1 MATKINTVGA
11 RDALKPRHTPYW
23 HRVRKGA
30 YVGFRKTSATAGG
43 AWLARFRDGDSGKQ
57 QVHSLGRIEH
67 LPPNERFD
75 AAVREAEGWFRHRDT
90 GGTAEVLTVGDA
102 CREYVLHL
110 LASGRESTSKD
121 ADGRFKRWVYSN
133 ARFSNTPLLKL
144 TPKIVS
150 DWRVNLAKTMAMPQ
164 DKAKD
169 ATKPRSASSLNRDM
183 TSLRAALNLARE
195 NGHVTTD
202 QAWLAK
208 LRPVENADGR
218 RDVYLDSAQ
227 RRKLIDAAPA
237 DLATLLQALSLVPL
251 RPGAIAA
258 LTVKDFDKRLRVVT
272 IGKDKKGKDRKIT
285 LPAQHAAFF
294 ESQCKDKLPSAPLFT
309 RADGKAWDKDAW
321 KGPIKDAVH
330 TAKLPLATTAYAL
343 RHSAITDLI
352 ALHKLDTL
360 TVAQLSGTS
369 LQMIERHYGHL
380 LQDHAANALAKLAL

>member
-1 MATKINTVGA
+1 MATKINTVSA
-11 RDALKPRHTPYW
+11 RDALKPRHTPFW

-30 YVGFRKTSATAGG
+30 YVGFRKTSATSGG
-43 AWLARFRDGDSGKQ
+43 AWLARFRDDETGKQ

-75 AAVREAEGWFRHRDT
+75 AAVREAETWFRHRDT
-90 GGTAEVLTVGDA
+90 GGTAEVLTIGDA
-102 CREYVLHL
+102 CREYVMHL
-110 LASGRESTSKD
+110 LASGRETTSKD

-144 TPKIVS
+144 TPKILS
-150 DWRVNLAKTMAMPQ
+150 DWRLKLANTKAMPQ
-164 DKAKD
+164 DKAKE
-169 ATKPRSASSLNRDM
+169 ATRARSASSLNRDM
-183 TSLRAALNLARE
+183 TALRAALNHAKE
-195 NGHVTTD
+195 NGQVTTD
-202 QAWLAK
+202 QAWQSK

-218 RDVYLDSAQ
+218 RDVYLDAVQ

-237 DLATLLQALSLVPL
+237 DLGALLHALSLVPL

-258 LTVKDFDKRLRVVT
+258 LTVKHFDKRLSVVT
-272 IGKDKKGKDRKIT
+272 IGKDKHGKDRKIT
-285 LPAQHAAFF
+285 LPPVTAAFF
-294 ESQCKDKLPSAPLFT
+294 DSHCKGKLPGAPLFS

-321 KGPIKDAVH
+321 KGPIKEAV
-330 TAKLPLATTAYAL
+330 KVVGLPMATTAYAL

-380 LQDHAANALAKLAL
+380 LRDHAANALARLAI